1 MAIGV
6 TLGVASQ
13 QAMVFRAHAEGDDI
27 RSMTEGGDEP
37 PSLG

>member
-27 RSMTEGGDEP
+27 RSMTGGDEP